1 MFWIYCLLLPLPFRH
16 RISCMSELRKEKT
29 QTAQASGAT
38 VNIFHLLCLL
48 KAKTKGK
55 TSRSSN
61 RGKGRWR
68 QRGEMAGAAG
78 NTWPQHHP
86 PAGWSLS
93 PFHRAPNGKRLFS
106 CCFIKHRAV
115 LFIAVSPNGC
125 TIPAEAFPTAA
136 DQTEKG
142 QRINSHGV
150 QWILFFV
157 RCWVNLN
164 SKYARFTSDDVSL
177 CLCGSYF
184 HHVH

>member
-1 MFWIYCLLLPLPFRH
+1 MFRIYCLWLALPFRH
-16 RISCMSELRKEKT
+16 KISCKSEFKKKQT

-38 VNIFHLLCLL
+38 VNIFQPLCLL

-68 QRGEMAGAAG
+68 QRGETAGAAG

-106 CCFIKHRAV
+106 CCFIKQRLLSSHR
-115 LFIAVSPNGC
+115 
-125 TIPAEAFPTAA
+125 TAA
-136 DQTEKG
+136 QYLQKP
-142 QRINSHGV
+142 RINSHGV

-164 SKYARFTSDDVSL
+164 SKYARY
-177 CLCGSYF
+177 YF
-184 HHVH
+184 GRREFVFVWFVFSFIVH